1 MKEEGNAEYL
11 YPINRLGVL
20 GKYPKDHDWYVIKLK
35 KIDDQF
41 YCELE
46 ELKKLLN
53 ETKFL

>member
-1 MKEEGNAEYL
+1 MKEAGNAEYL
-11 YPINRLGVL
+11 YPINRSGFLS
-20 GKYPKDHDWYVIKLK
+20 KYPKDHDWYVIKLK

-46 ELKKLLN
+46 ELNKLIN